1 MSFGFSVGDFFAVS
15 RLVADIVNSLN
26 DASGARPEFRGLLKE
41 PHILQELLL
50 RLENFQG
57 SSQSHSPNMHPIK
70 FAALSCR
77 IPLEEFLNKMGKHS
91 NSLAEGARVSPFR
104 GGLDKLKW
112 SFGTGQ
118 KEAVAKLQN
127 YLSVH
132 MSAIGVLLL
141 EDGTQTASL
150 TMEKL
155 DDAHHQLE
163 EVRQVVTDTRNNV
176 ADQRAAV
183 REVHSMLSRIFD
195 VFGGDALSGW
205 NALAEKVSSI
215 S

>member
-1 MSFGFSVGDFFAVS
+1 MSFGFSVGDFFAIS

-41 PHILQELLL
+41 LHILQELLL
-50 RLENFQG
+50 RLENFQS
-57 SSQSHSPNMHPIK
+57 SSQSHSPNMHPIE

-91 NSLAEGARVSPFR
+91 NGLVEGARVSSFR

-118 KEAVAKLQN
+118 KETVAKLQN

-132 MSAIGVLLL
+132 MSTIGVLLL

-163 EVRQVVTDTRNNV
+163 EVRQAVTDTGDNV

-183 REVHSMLSRIFD
+183 REVHSMLSRIFN